1 MAVSLRSSIAKRCS
15 PLNAALNDYLITSRG
30 NILNTLIYS
39 LIAAALLPYIAKIPL
54 ALAMHK
60 EGGYDNNHPRE
71 QQARLHGFGA
81 RALAAHQNAF
91 ESLIIFSIAIL
102 LALAT
107 GTISKNIE
115 LLALLHVGFRVIY
128 HILYLLNVGVFRSV
142 SWAFA
147 IGCSFAIMGQCIAS

>member
-1 MAVSLRSSIAKRCS
+1 M
-15 PLNAALNDYLITSRG
+15 
-30 NILNTLIYS
+30 NTLIYS

-91 ESLIIFSIAIL
+91 ESLIVFAIAIL

-115 LLALLHVGFRVIY
+115 LLALLHVGFRGIY

-142 SWAFA
+142 SWTVA
-147 IGCSFAIMGQCIAS
+147 IGCSFAITGQCIAS